1 MKTKTDLWAG
11 MTVSAEMKN
20 LMARL
25 NVAHMESNE
34 IIQQRLEGV
43 SKEAER
49 VIGLIIKET
58 TDEQDRLLKYAQEV
72 QRTREELHREWL
84 QKYIVELDR
93 WRSNEL
99 GKLHEKLEYSK
110 KEMNTILQ
118 KKLAL
123 VNHQVEVAK
132 SQIFREEQER
142 QAKEAGNIV
151 SDVNEISQ
159 KDKMQHIGTEA
170 NTDIYLKIRANGGN
184 KVDNE
189 NKLIRENPK
198 SNDPYYP
205 YLEHEHLDRM
215 EFENEY

>member
-1 MKTKTDLWAG
+1 MTIKTKTDLWAG

-25 NVAHMESNE
+25 NVAHIESNE

-84 QKYIVELDR
+84 QKYVIELDR

-110 KEMNTILQ
+110 NEMNT
-118 KKLAL
+118 
-123 VNHQVEVAK
+123 
-132 SQIFREEQER
+132 SFRR
-142 QAKEAGNIV
+142 NLRWSIIK
-151 SDVNEISQ
+151 
-159 KDKMQHIGTEA
+159 
-170 NTDIYLKIRANGGN
+170 
-184 KVDNE
+184 
-189 NKLIRENPK
+189 
-198 SNDPYYP
+198 
-205 YLEHEHLDRM
+205 
-215 EFENEY
+215 